1 MLRRESQ
8 AKNIRLHVIASD
20 LVQRLSQPN
29 GTATSGHDPA
39 TK

>member
-20 LVQRLSQPN
+20 LVQRLSRPDGSATNGQP
-29 GTATSGHDPA
+29 AVD
-39 TK
+39 

>member
-20 LVQRLSQPN
+20 LVERLSQPN
-29 GTATSGHDPA
+29 GAPTNGSSA
-39 TK
+39 